1 MNNNGQLF
9 LALILITLQPEVR
22 VPGSSSLL
30 FPFTL
35 GIFGL
40 GLVWRAWN
48 QNRGEIDL
56 WCRSVGVNLTLF
68 ALALNVLAGS

>member
-30 FPFTL
+30 FLFTL

-40 GLVWRAWN
+40 GLVWRARN
-48 QNRGEIDL
+48 QNMGEIDL
-56 WCRSVGVNLTLF
+56 
-68 ALALNVLAGS
+68 